1 MSNNVNTTL
10 PQEPKQKSG
19 DNTSVLIIRQI
30 TPFGAAD
37 LEGHLSLGERI
48 MSVNGEPITDHT
60 IEDIVGMIKP
70 CNVLQL
76 KVCKT
81 GLQLQL
87 LTMLIS
93 QLKSSQLRGQGGV
106 FLKFLSKLILWVFLI
121 EGSNIYLLLLVLRKN
136 IVPSRSYRRSKVS
149 AHV

>member
-93 QLKSSQLRGQGGV
+93 QLKSSQRITYNH
-106 FLKFLSKLILWVFLI
+106 SMM
-121 EGSNIYLLLLVLRKN
+121 
-136 IVPSRSYRRSKVS
+136 
-149 AHV
+149 